1 MPESIAQ
8 QREVFRP
15 ADRLTERELGAW
27 YGFLRAHAHLIATL
41 DAELHEAEGISL
53 SEYEAL
59 LFVRTAPGSRLRI
72 SELAERSLL
81 SQNGISLLVDRLAL
95 AGLLRREDHDE
106 DRRGAYAA
114 ITAKGRSMLRG
125 ANLVHLAGVRRRFLD
140 RLSPE
145 ERRLLGPIWERLLG
159 PEDA

>member
-1 MPESIAQ
+1 MSDSTAQ
-8 QREVFRP
+8 QREDVRP
-15 ADRLTERELGAW
+15 ADRLTERELAAW

-41 DAELHEAEGISL
+41 DAELREAGISI

-81 SQNGISLLVDRLAL
+81 GQGGASRLVDRLAL
-95 AGLLRREDHDE
+95 AGLLRREECDE
-106 DRRGAYAA
+106 DRGAHVV
-114 ITAKGRSMLRG
+114 ITPRGRSVLRE
-125 ANLVHLAGVRRRFLD
+125 ANLVHLAGARRIFLD

-145 ERRLLGPIWERLLG
+145 ETHSLGEIWERLLG
-159 PEDA
+159 PEET